1 MYTFLCLQF
10 YINLEEIFSF
20 LFLFEKI
27 KWLAQ
32 KLLVENRVF
41 QLPSRSVMLMAEI
54 RFSVKKYPHR
64 SRRPHSFSPL
74 NGNGSRSIAILR
86 SRYHRMLNDIRRS
99 RYNKRYTMLNQH
111 TEECKAIIC
120 IWYHIRASSII
131 KYLYS
136 SSIILRE
143 CANESN
149 LLNDNRNKNIYI

>member
-1 MYTFLCLQF
+1 M
-10 YINLEEIFSF
+10 FSF

-32 KLLVENRVF
+32 KLLVEDRVF

-54 RFSVKKYPHR
+54 RFSAKKYPHR
-64 SRRPHSFSPL
+64 SRRLHSFSPL
-74 NGNGSRSIAILR
+74 NGNGSRSITIAILR

-120 IWYHIRASSII
+120 IWYRIRTSSII

-136 SSIILRE
+136 SSRILRE

-149 LLNDNRNKNIYI
+149 LLNDNRNKKNI